1 VKKVFAVRTPS
12 IKSSILHG
20 TLVGAGRGGEGRG
33 GSREHLLESG
43 CCFEEF

>member
-1 VKKVFAVRTPS
+1 MV
-12 IKSSILHG
+12 HWW
-20 TLVGAGRGGEGRG
+20 GRGGEGRGEEGRG